1 MRENQTPRNV
11 FGREESRRPLLT
23 RLRGKS
29 PRKILS
35 RIFRRAA
42 PGRLA
47 APEVAVSST
56 TEPDGQ
62 PIVEQSPPPVRRP
75 TLDHLTDE
83 LRSLNAKAADRV
95 GVKAAVHPK
104 DFTYWFVAT
113 HELHT
118 AETGINHYFEDGGRS
133 ARQLTELIASLG
145 YSPQERVKLFE
156 FASGYGC
163 VTRHLLKNPWLD
175 VLSSDIHSEATDFI
189 SNELGGKTWLSAHVP
204 EDFSPPERYDVVF
217 ALSFFTH
224 MPRSTFGRWLA
235 VLANCLKPG
244 GHLVFTTHG
253 LKKCAHFGVTPEQI
267 PADGIW
273 FSSWSEYKD
282 LDSDEY
288 GMTITRPDYVIS
300 EIYRVLRSP
309 IAVYRPDYWWGDQDL
324 WVVERRG

>member
-1 MRENQTPRNV
+1 MRENQSSSNV
-11 FGREESRRPLLT
+11 FGRGETGRPLLT

-35 RIFRRAA
+35 RIFRYDAEDRLPAPAA
-42 PGRLA
+42 A
-47 APEVAVSST
+47 AT
-56 TEPDGQ
+56 TTGEGHHEPIAEPSPQ
-62 PIVEQSPPPVRRP
+62 RVTRPI
-75 TLDHLTDE
+75 LDHLTDE

-104 DFTYWFVAT
+104 DFTYWYMAT
-113 HELHT
+113 HERHT

-133 ARQLTELIASLG
+133 VRQLTELIASLG

-163 VTRHLLKNPWLD
+163 LTRHLVKNPWLD

-189 SNELGGKTWLSAHVP
+189 SNELGGKAWLSAHLP
-204 EDFSPPERYDVVF
+204 EDFSPPEQYDVVF

-224 MPRSTFGRWLA
+224 MPRSTFGRWLGM
-235 VLANCLKPG
+235 LAKCLKPS
-244 GHLVFTTHG
+244 GHLIFTTHG
-253 LKKCAHFGVTPEQI
+253 LKKCVDFGVTPEQI

-273 FSSWSEYKD
+273 FGSWSEYKD

-288 GMTITRPDYVIS
+288 GMTITRPDFVIN

-309 IAVYRPDYWWGDQDL
+309 IAVYRPDYWWGSQDL
-324 WVVERRG
+324 WVVQRHS